1 MNGVF
6 PLTLMGFFACISFAI
21 RVDDP
26 VGRGLFVAA
35 ALFFGIGI
43 IASLV
48 QMNKPKKWQP
58 KPRRRGRNK
67 WH

>member
-6 PLTLMGFFACISFAI
+6 PLSLMGFFACISFAI
-21 RVDDP
+21 RIDDP
-26 VGRGLFVAA
+26 VGRGLMVVAA
-35 ALFFGIGI
+35 LCFGVGI

-48 QMNKPKKWQP
+48 HMNKKPKAPQ
-58 KPRRRGRNK
+58 RHYRRNK

>member
-26 VGRGLFVAA
+26 VGKGLFTLAAVIFGA
-35 ALFFGIGI
+35 ALIGAI
-43 IASLV
+43 INSARGG
-48 QMNKPKKWQP
+48 
-58 KPRRRGRNK
+58 RR
-67 WH
+67 